1 MQRLEGLLLCKP
13 RHQAEDLPMPASNGH
28 TVRRSSRVP
37 INVPIRV
44 TSMEPNA
51 QFSEICE
58 TLVVSAHG
66 CALRFPLQLDSGS
79 ALRLHSRGGRQATA
93 YVVFCQPM
101 GPDGQG
107 FRLGARL
114 DQPENF
120 WGLES
125 CPDDWRVLEMP
136 APAAQQSPRKQSATS
151 AVLRQPQT
159 SSRTPQ
165 AVIDKIEEQLSE
177 GRLRGILANLV
188 RPLQAEVTELREK
201 LAGNAKRN
209 RFEVSLGYIPPELE
223 EKLWER
229 LRQDLGT
236 RVLEQTRAQ
245 SAEMLESAKTAIEQK
260 TGAAVAEFR
269 HRLAG
274 ELHAVEQRAQV
285 LSKELTTTAQQHGRA
300 GIDKLQRQALE
311 AGAHLNAQSEK
322 LLCSL
327 QGQLADSHDVHRRE
341 IEQFQANT
349 AAKASQLQ
357 SEVSD
362 LGRRIVALNES
373 VRRLESD
380 LAAHLEGVA
389 GEIVSGAEAQI
400 EAAVALTL
408 KNLQT
413 RGSNEVETKLSEMC
427 GHLRTIQ
434 NRVEDS
440 FSASVT
446 AQGEEAVQSIA
457 QEFKEL
463 AQQSTEKW
471 RLALARDLNSVAN
484 TLGQQLRQ
492 ELEPEAGQ
500 S

>member
-1 MQRLEGLLLCKP
+1 M
-13 RHQAEDLPMPASNGH
+13 LPSNGH

-66 CALRFPLQLDSGS
+66 CALRLPLKLDTGS

-107 FRLGARL
+107 FRLGAQL
-114 DQPENF
+114 DRPENF

-125 CPDDWRVLEMP
+125 CPDDWSVVEMP
-136 APAAQQSPRKQSATS
+136 APAAQHPPHELSAKS
-151 AVLRQPQT
+151 AVLNQPQT
-159 SSRTPQ
+159 PSRASQ
-165 AVIDKIEEQLSE
+165 DVLDKVREQLSE
-177 GRLRGILANLV
+177 DRLRGILAKLV
-188 RPLQAEVTELREK
+188 QPLQADVTELREK
-201 LAGNAKRN
+201 LAANAKRN

-229 LRQDLGT
+229 LRHELGT
-236 RVLEQTRAQ
+236 RVLEQTRQQ
-245 SAEMLESAKTAIEQK
+245 SAEMLGSAKTAMEEKI
-260 TGAAVAEFR
+260 GAALTEFR

-285 LSKELTTTAQQHGRA
+285 LSKELTTTTQQQVHA
-300 GIDKLQRQALE
+300 GMEKLQRQALE
-311 AGAHLNAQSEK
+311 KEEHLDAASEK
-322 LLCSL
+322 LLSSL
-327 QGQLADSHDVHRRE
+327 QEQLAESHKVHRRE
-341 IEQFQANT
+341 VDQIQVDA
-349 AAKASQLQ
+349 AAKAFQLQ

-362 LGRRIVALNES
+362 LGRRMAALNES

-380 LAAHLEGVA
+380 LDAHLERVA
-389 GEIVSGAEAQI
+389 AEIVSGAEGQI
-400 EAAVALTL
+400 ESAVALAL
-408 KNLQT
+408 KNLQA
-413 RGSNEVETKLSEMC
+413 RASNEVETGLSEMC

-434 NRVEDS
+434 NRIEDS

-446 AQGEEAVQSIA
+446 GRGEEAVQSVA
-457 QEFKEL
+457 QQFEEL

-471 RLALARDLNSVAN
+471 RLALAKDLNSVAN

-492 ELEPEAGQ
+492 EFEPEADQ
-500 S
+500 

>member
-1 MQRLEGLLLCKP
+1 
-13 RHQAEDLPMPASNGH
+13 MPASNGH

-37 INVPIRV
+37 IKVPIRV

-66 CALRFPLQLDSGS
+66 CALRFPLKVDAGS

-114 DQPENF
+114 DRPENF

-125 CPDDWRVLEMP
+125 YPDDWQVLEMP
-136 APAAQQSPRKQSATS
+136 APAASQPAKKLSASS
-151 AVLRQPQT
+151 AVLPKPQT
-159 SSRTPQ
+159 PSRAPQ
-165 AVIDKIEEQLSE
+165 AFLDKLEEQLSE
-177 GRLRGILANLV
+177 DRLRGVLATLV
-188 RPLQAEVTELREK
+188 RPLQAEVTDLREK
-201 LAGNAKRN
+201 LAANAKRN

-236 RVLEQTRAQ
+236 RVLQQTREQ
-245 SAEMLESAKTAIEQK
+245 SAEMLGSAKTAIEQK
-260 TGAAVAEFR
+260 ISAALTEFR

-285 LSKELTTTAQQHGRA
+285 LSKELTTTAQQHVRSGVE
-300 GIDKLQRQALE
+300 KLQRHALE
-311 AGAHLNAQSEK
+311 TGAHLNAQGEK
-322 LLCSL
+322 LLSSL
-327 QGQLADSHDVHRRE
+327 QGQLADSHNAHRRE
-341 IEQFQANT
+341 VQQIQADAT
-349 AAKASQLQ
+349 AKASQLQ

-362 LGRRIVALNES
+362 LGRRIAALNES

-380 LAAHLEGVA
+380 LDAHLEAVA
-389 GEIVSGAEAQI
+389 SEIVSEARTQL
-400 EAAVALTL
+400 EKAVALAL
-408 KNLQT
+408 KDLQGRGANEGET
-413 RGSNEVETKLSEMC
+413 RLNEIC

-434 NRVEDS
+434 NRIENS
-440 FSASVT
+440 FSGSLQT
-446 AQGEEAVQSIA
+446 QGEEAAHLIA
-457 QEFKEL
+457 QQFEEL
-463 AQQSTEKW
+463 ARQSLERW
-471 RLALARDLNSVAN
+471 RHAIANDLSSVAK
-484 TLGQQLRQ
+484 TLGHRLRQ

>member
-1 MQRLEGLLLCKP
+1 
-13 RHQAEDLPMPASNGH
+13 MPASNAH
-28 TVRRSSRVP
+28 AVRRSSRVP
-37 INVPIRV
+37 VKVAIRV

-51 QFSEICE
+51 QISEICE

-66 CALRFPLQLDSGS
+66 CALRFPLKLDTGS

-101 GPDGQG
+101 GSDGQG
-107 FRLGARL
+107 FRLGAQL
-114 DQPENF
+114 DRPENF

-125 CPDDWRVLEMP
+125 YPDDWRVLEMP
-136 APAAQQSPRKQSATS
+136 VPTAQQPQKLSATS
-151 AVLRQPQT
+151 VVVHQQQT
-159 SSRTPQ
+159 PSRASQ
-165 AVIDKIEEQLSE
+165 DVFDKLEEQLSE
-177 GRLRGILANLV
+177 DRLRGILATLV

-201 LAGNAKRN
+201 LAVNAKRN

-236 RVLEQTRAQ
+236 RVLQQTREQ
-245 SAEMLESAKTAIEQK
+245 SAEMLGSAKTAIEQK
-260 TGAAVAEFR
+260 ISAALTEFR

-274 ELHAVEQRAQV
+274 ELHGVEQRAQI
-285 LSKELTTTAQQHGRA
+285 LSKELTTTAQQHVRA
-300 GIDKLQRQALE
+300 GIEKLQRQALE
-311 AGAHLNAQSEK
+311 TGAHLNAQGEK

-327 QGQLADSHDVHRRE
+327 QGQLADSHEVHRHE
-341 IEQFQANT
+341 IEQIRADA

-362 LGRRIVALNES
+362 LGRRMTTLNES

-380 LAAHLEGVA
+380 LDAHLERVA
-389 GEIVSGAEAQI
+389 AEIVSGAESQI
-400 EAAVALTL
+400 ESAVALAL
-408 KNLQT
+408 KNLQA
-413 RGSNEVETKLSEMC
+413 RGSNEVETRLGEMC

-434 NRVEDS
+434 NRIEDS

-457 QEFKEL
+457 QHFEEL
-463 AQQSTEKW
+463 ARQSTEKW
-471 RLALARDLNSVAN
+471 RLALARDLSSVAT

>member
-1 MQRLEGLLLCKP
+1 
-13 RHQAEDLPMPASNGH
+13 MPASNAH
-28 TVRRSSRVP
+28 AVRRSSRVP
-37 INVPIRV
+37 VKVAIRV

-51 QFSEICE
+51 QISEICE

-66 CALRFPLQLDSGS
+66 CALRFPLKLDTGS

-101 GPDGQG
+101 GSDGQG
-107 FRLGARL
+107 FRLGAQL
-114 DQPENF
+114 DRPENF

-125 CPDDWRVLEMP
+125 YPDDWRVLEMP
-136 APAAQQSPRKQSATS
+136 VPTAQQPPQKLSAKS
-151 AVLRQPQT
+151 VVVHQQQT
-159 SSRTPQ
+159 PSRASQ
-165 AVIDKIEEQLSE
+165 DVFDKLEEQLSE
-177 GRLRGILANLV
+177 DRLRGILATLV

-201 LAGNAKRN
+201 LAVNAKRN

-236 RVLEQTRAQ
+236 RILQQTREQ
-245 SAEMLESAKTAIEQK
+245 SAEMLGSTKTAIEQK
-260 TGAAVAEFR
+260 ISAALTEFR

-285 LSKELTTTAQQHGRA
+285 LSKELTTTAQQHVRA
-300 GIDKLQRQALE
+300 GIEKLQRQALE
-311 AGAHLNAQSEK
+311 TGAHLNAQGEK

-341 IEQFQANT
+341 IEQIRADA

-362 LGRRIVALNES
+362 LGRRMTTLNES

-380 LAAHLEGVA
+380 LDAHLERVA
-389 GEIVSGAEAQI
+389 AEIVSGAESQI
-400 EAAVALTL
+400 ESAVALAL
-408 KNLQT
+408 KNLQA
-413 RGSNEVETKLSEMC
+413 RGSNEVETRLGEMC

-434 NRVEDS
+434 NRIEGS

-457 QEFKEL
+457 QHFEEL
-463 AQQSTEKW
+463 ARQSTEKW
-471 RLALARDLNSVAN
+471 RLALARDLSSVAN

>member
-1 MQRLEGLLLCKP
+1 
-13 RHQAEDLPMPASNGH
+13 MPASNAH
-28 TVRRSSRVP
+28 AVRRSSRVP
-37 INVPIRV
+37 VKVAIRV

-51 QFSEICE
+51 QISEICE

-66 CALRFPLQLDSGS
+66 CALRFPLKLDTGS

-101 GPDGQG
+101 GSDGQG
-107 FRLGARL
+107 FRLGAQL
-114 DQPENF
+114 DRPENF

-125 CPDDWRVLEMP
+125 YPDDWRVLEMP
-136 APAAQQSPRKQSATS
+136 VPTAQQPPQKLSAKS
-151 AVLRQPQT
+151 VVVHQQQT
-159 SSRTPQ
+159 PSRASQ
-165 AVIDKIEEQLSE
+165 DVFDKLEEQLSE
-177 GRLRGILANLV
+177 DRLRGILATLV

-201 LAGNAKRN
+201 LAVNAKRN

-236 RVLEQTRAQ
+236 RVLQQTREQ
-245 SAEMLESAKTAIEQK
+245 SAEMLGSAKTAIEQK
-260 TGAAVAEFR
+260 ISAALSEFR

-285 LSKELTTTAQQHGRA
+285 LSKELTTTAQQHVRA
-300 GIDKLQRQALE
+300 GIEKLQRQALE
-311 AGAHLNAQSEK
+311 TGEHLNAQGEQ

-327 QGQLADSHDVHRRE
+327 QGQLVDSHEVHRRE
-341 IEQFQANT
+341 IEQIRADA

-362 LGRRIVALNES
+362 LGRRMTTLNES

-380 LAAHLEGVA
+380 LDAHLERVA
-389 GEIVSGAEAQI
+389 AEIVSGAESQI
-400 EAAVALTL
+400 ESAVALAL
-408 KNLQT
+408 KNLQA
-413 RGSNEVETKLSEMC
+413 RGSNEVETRLGEMC

-434 NRVEDS
+434 NRIEDS

-457 QEFKEL
+457 QHFEEL
-463 AQQSTEKW
+463 ARQSTEKW
-471 RLALARDLNSVAN
+471 RLALARDLSSVAN

>member
-1 MQRLEGLLLCKP
+1 
-13 RHQAEDLPMPASNGH
+13 MPASNAH
-28 TVRRSSRVP
+28 AVRRSSRVP
-37 INVPIRV
+37 VKVAIRV

-51 QFSEICE
+51 QISEICE

-66 CALRFPLQLDSGS
+66 CALRFPLKLDTGS

-101 GPDGQG
+101 GSDGQG
-107 FRLGARL
+107 FRLGAQL
-114 DQPENF
+114 DRPENF

-125 CPDDWRVLEMP
+125 YPDDWRVLEMP
-136 APAAQQSPRKQSATS
+136 VPTAQQPPQKLSAKS
-151 AVLRQPQT
+151 VVVHQQQT
-159 SSRTPQ
+159 PSRASQ
-165 AVIDKIEEQLSE
+165 DVFDKLEEQLSE
-177 GRLRGILANLV
+177 DRLRGILATLV

-201 LAGNAKRN
+201 LAVNAKRN

-236 RVLEQTRAQ
+236 RVLQQTREQ
-245 SAEMLESAKTAIEQK
+245 SAEMLGSAKTAIEQK
-260 TGAAVAEFR
+260 ISAALSEFR

-285 LSKELTTTAQQHGRA
+285 LSKELTTTAQQHVRA
-300 GIDKLQRQALE
+300 GIEKLQRQALE
-311 AGAHLNAQSEK
+311 TGAHLNAQGEK

-327 QGQLADSHDVHRRE
+327 QGQLVDSHEVHRRE
-341 IEQFQANT
+341 IEQIRADA

-362 LGRRIVALNES
+362 LGRRMTTLNES

-380 LAAHLEGVA
+380 LDAHLERVA
-389 GEIVSGAEAQI
+389 AEIVSGAESQI
-400 EAAVALTL
+400 ESAVALAL
-408 KNLQT
+408 KNLQA
-413 RGSNEVETKLSEMC
+413 RGSNEVETRLGEMC

-434 NRVEDS
+434 NRIEGS

-457 QEFKEL
+457 QHFEEL
-463 AQQSTEKW
+463 ARQSTEKW
-471 RLALARDLNSVAN
+471 RLALARDLSSVAT

>member
-1 MQRLEGLLLCKP
+1 
-13 RHQAEDLPMPASNGH
+13 
-28 TVRRSSRVP
+28 
-37 INVPIRV
+37 
-44 TSMEPNA
+44 MEPNA
-51 QFSEICE
+51 QISEICE

-66 CALRFPLQLDSGS
+66 CALRFPLKLDTGS

-101 GPDGQG
+101 GSDGQG
-107 FRLGARL
+107 FRLGAQL
-114 DQPENF
+114 DRPENF

-125 CPDDWRVLEMP
+125 YPDDWRVLEMP
-136 APAAQQSPRKQSATS
+136 VPTAQQPPQKLSAKS
-151 AVLRQPQT
+151 VVVHQQQT
-159 SSRTPQ
+159 PSRASQ
-165 AVIDKIEEQLSE
+165 DVFDKLEEQLSE
-177 GRLRGILANLV
+177 DRLRGILATLV
-188 RPLQAEVTELREK
+188 RPLQAEVIELREK
-201 LAGNAKRN
+201 LAVNAKRN

-236 RVLEQTRAQ
+236 RVLQQTREQ
-245 SAEMLESAKTAIEQK
+245 SAEMLGSAKTAIEQK
-260 TGAAVAEFR
+260 ISAALTEFR

-285 LSKELTTTAQQHGRA
+285 LSKELTTTAQQHVRA
-300 GIDKLQRQALE
+300 GIEKLQRQALE
-311 AGAHLNAQSEK
+311 TEAHLNAQGEK

-327 QGQLADSHDVHRRE
+327 QGQLADSHEVHRRE
-341 IEQFQANT
+341 IEQIRADA

-357 SEVSD
+357 SEVSE
-362 LGRRIVALNES
+362 LGRRMTTLNES

-380 LAAHLEGVA
+380 LDAHLECVA
-389 GEIVSGAEAQI
+389 AEIVSGAESQI
-400 EAAVALTL
+400 DSAVALAL
-408 KNLQT
+408 KNLQA
-413 RGSNEVETKLSEMC
+413 RGSNEVETRLGEMC

-434 NRVEDS
+434 NRIEDS

-457 QEFKEL
+457 QHFEEL
-463 AQQSTEKW
+463 ARQSTEKW
-471 RLALARDLNSVAN
+471 RLALARDLSSVAN